1 MKSYACG
8 ESLLRIFLI
17 TKIAFVTWGCC
28 FVVLPPWT
36 ACRMQHEVV
45 KVVIPLIVSSEI
57 TSSPPVAPIISSI
70 PRSKRSYFFISK
82 E

>member
-1 MKSYACG
+1 
-8 ESLLRIFLI
+8 
-17 TKIAFVTWGCC
+17 
-28 FVVLPPWT
+28 
-36 ACRMQHEVV
+36 MQHEVV

-82 E
+82 EYGDSFFEVSVYYYETDAAVC